1 MIWLNNDWK
10 GVRIMAD
17 KQLVRQGEG
26 RGKKKD
32 VGQKIAEGIA
42 TLLERVLDTGLAVHG
57 KLELR
62 VDRLVLCSV
71 DKGREVGLV
80 PEKEA
85 LQKEQLSPAMLREN
99 AQDQKIQAERLDELK
114 EEIANLRSMLKHQQS
129 SGVSYAQ
136 EIQPSKRKT
145 TL

>member
-1 MIWLNNDWK
+1 MAQEEETNGKINMIVIKPL
-10 GVRIMAD
+10 
-17 KQLVRQGEG
+17 
-26 RGKKKD
+26 KKPK
-32 VGQKIAEGIA
+32 K
-42 TLLERVLDTGLAVHG
+42 T
-57 KLELR
+57 
-62 VDRLVLCSV
+62 
-71 DKGREVGLV
+71 
-80 PEKEA
+80 KEA